1 MSSISRRRLFSLAGK
16 SAALGAV
23 SLPLGSL
30 AGPVNAAEPAPYYR
44 QNKLIHGVAYYPELW
59 PDADVDADIAEMQS
73 LGINV
78 VRMAEFAWSTMEP
91 TKGNFDFSVFKNVMD
106 KMHAAGIQVV
116 LCTPTATPPVWLT
129 HGHPER
135 CHKNDKGEIM
145 SHGARQHA
153 SYEHPAVR
161 KACFTIIERMS
172 RELGRHPSVIAWQL
186 DNEMKAHVS
195 EDYSDA
201 AIANW
206 HKWLKKRFKHI
217 DALNNAWGTH
227 IWSQYYTAFEQVPAS
242 VTTPFLH
249 NASLITAYKMF
260 CRESVADFMVAQRES
275 IRKYSDLPITHNDNP
290 AFNIHHER
298 SMLAQDFASY
308 DAYPTAAQWST
319 LAFRSDLYRAA
330 IPGKPF
336 WLMET
341 SVAHNGWLGNHQPM
355 HPEGFLAAEASL
367 IYALGG
373 EGFCYWLWRQQR
385 TGAELPHSAVK
396 SAWNAPSIGYGEVKK
411 VAAAKDRLEPILMDT
426 TLDAPPIAITYS
438 DHARAMLE
446 TEGLDKRSGFPSRY
460 RGVVEMWHKQVMDLG
475 YHREVRF
482 ENASLDGL
490 KMLITPAMPYVSE
503 AFLLRAKDFMEK
515 GGIWIAGPV
524 TGTRGKE
531 HTVPTDAGLGLL
543 EKLAGVTTQYVMPL
557 TGTSATGELL
567 GVSSELSGWC
577 AAMTA
582 NAGTKVV
589 GTLTEGR
596 GKGLA
601 FVTERNM
608 GKGKLVLLGAMPHGD
623 KKDTMLN
630 TLIDHYA
637 NAAGIPRLADTPSGI
652 VVVPRTNRR
661 GQRIW
666 IVLNMLADKRSLTL
680 PTGSVDVMSG
690 QSLGTTL
697 DLEGYMQ
704 HVIQV
709 KGV

>member
-1 MSSISRRRLFSLAGK
+1 MTSISRRGLFSLAGK
-16 SAALGAV
+16 SAALSVAC
-23 SLPLGSL
+23 LPIASL
-30 AGPVNAAEPAPYYR
+30 AGTVRSTQSAPYYR
-44 QNKLIHGVAYYPELW
+44 HNKLIHGVAYYPELW

-91 TKGNFDFSVFKNVMD
+91 EPGQLDFSLFKNVMD

-153 SYEHPAVR
+153 SYEHPDVR
-161 KACFTIIERMS
+161 AACFNIIEHMS
-172 RELGRHPSVIAWQL
+172 RELGRHPALIAWQL

-206 HKWLKKRFKHI
+206 HTWLAKRFTTI
-217 DALNNAWGTH
+217 DALNTAWGTH
-227 IWSQYYTAFEQVPAS
+227 IWSQYYTSFEQVPAS

-249 NASLITAYKMF
+249 NASLITAYKLF

-275 IRKYSDLPITHNDNP
+275 IRKYSDMPITHNDNP
-290 AFNIHHER
+290 AFSIHHER
-298 SMLAQDFASY
+298 AMRAQDFASY
-308 DAYPTAAQWST
+308 DAYPSADQWAT

-396 SAWNAPSIGYGEVKK
+396 SAWNTPSIGYEEVKK
-411 VAAAKDRLEPILMDT
+411 VAAVKARLEPVILDT
-426 TLDAPPIAITYS
+426 TLETPPIAITYS

-446 TEGLDKRSGFPSRY
+446 TEGLDKRNGFPTRY
-460 RGVVEMWHKQVMDLG
+460 RGVIEMWHKHVLDLG

-482 ENASLDGL
+482 ENAALDGL
-490 KMLITPAMPYVSE
+490 KLLITPAMPYVSD
-503 AFLLRAKDFMEK
+503 AFLLRAKDFMEQ
-515 GGIWIAGPV
+515 GGVWIAGPV

-557 TGTSATGELL
+557 TGTGATGELL

-577 AAMTA
+577 AAMIA
-582 NAGTKVV
+582 REGTQVI
-589 GTLTEGR
+589 GTLTQGR

-601 FVTERNM
+601 FATERNI
-608 GKGKLVLLGAMPHGD
+608 GKGKLVLLGAMPYGEH
-623 KKDTMLN
+623 KDTMLN
-630 TLIDHYA
+630 ALISHYA
-637 NAAGIPRLADTPSGI
+637 SEVGVNPLADVPAG
-652 VVVPRTNRR
+652 VVIVPRTNKR

-666 IVLNMLADKRSLTL
+666 IVLNMLADTRSVALPASATDLLTGKPLGNTLTL
-680 PTGSVDVMSG
+680 D
-690 QSLGTTL
+690 
-697 DLEGYMQ
+697 GYTQ

-709 KGV
+709 KGI